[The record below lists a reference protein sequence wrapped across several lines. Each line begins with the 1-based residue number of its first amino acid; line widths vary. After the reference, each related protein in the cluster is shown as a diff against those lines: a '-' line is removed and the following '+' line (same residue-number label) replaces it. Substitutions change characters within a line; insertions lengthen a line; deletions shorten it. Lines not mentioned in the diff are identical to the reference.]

1 MATKIKLGSPPK
13 NFKRIVKFPM
23 LDGTDG
29 AIECTYKYRSRKDF
43 ATFVDTLN
51 AASKPVVAVAT
62 MTSST
67 DKMDEANAAYI
78 FEVLD
83 GWNLDVDLTLET
95 ARQLIDEVP
104 AAANAIMA
112 TYAAACTEGRLGN

>member
-1 MATKIKLGSPPK
+1 
-13 NFKRIVKFPM
+13 M

-51 AASKPVVAVAT
+51 AASKPADGEAAAPLVAVAT